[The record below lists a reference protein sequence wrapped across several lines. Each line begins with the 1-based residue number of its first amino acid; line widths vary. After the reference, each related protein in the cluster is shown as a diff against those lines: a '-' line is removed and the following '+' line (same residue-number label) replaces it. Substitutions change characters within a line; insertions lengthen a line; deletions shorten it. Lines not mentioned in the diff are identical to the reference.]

1 MSPEEYVGYENLI
14 RFIEDRE
21 IHRLEG
27 DIIEIGAYM
36 GGGTVKLAGFARK
49 HHKKVF
55 AVDTFDPGA
64 DGTVGRGGVTAGEV
78 YQAFLEGPSMFE
90 VYRDTTRG
98 WDNIVT
104 IRQDSRQ
111 LTFPEDQR
119 FCFGFVDGCHQ
130 QAGVESDF
138 ALIWPHLVSGGAIGF
153 HDYKFADWPEV
164 TPAVDGIIS
173 AHGDEIAGVE
183 EVEGRSGVLTLILV
197 KRQASGCT

>member
-14 RFIEDRE
+14 RFIQDRA

-36 GGGTVKLAGFARK
+36 GGGTVKLARFARSC
-49 HHKKVF
+49 HKRVY

-64 DGTVGRGGVTAGEV
+64 DGTVGRGGVTAGDV

-104 IRQDSRQ
+104 LRMDSRQ
-111 LTFPEDQR
+111 VSFPPQQR
-119 FCFGFVDGCHQ
+119 FCFGFIDGCHQ
-130 QAGVESDF
+130 KACVESDF
-138 ALIWPHLVSGGAIGF
+138 ALVWPHLVSGGALGF
-153 HDYKFADWPEV
+153 HDYAFADWPEV
-164 TPAVDGIIS
+164 TPAVDGIV
-173 AHGDEIAGVE
+173 ATHGDEIAAVE
-183 EVEGRSGVLTLILV
+183 EVEGRGGVLTLLLV
-197 KRQASGCT
+197 KR